1 MRKMGKNANA
11 AIIILW
17 VGPLWI
23 INGSKKKSISGNIE
37 INQTKGTLIF
47 SLVNLLT
54 ANAEK
59 YPRAKCPR
67 SHI

>member
-1 MRKMGKNANA
+1 
-11 AIIILW
+11 
-17 VGPLWI
+17 
-23 INGSKKKSISGNIE
+23 
-37 INQTKGTLIF
+37 LIF

-67 SHI
+67 SNI